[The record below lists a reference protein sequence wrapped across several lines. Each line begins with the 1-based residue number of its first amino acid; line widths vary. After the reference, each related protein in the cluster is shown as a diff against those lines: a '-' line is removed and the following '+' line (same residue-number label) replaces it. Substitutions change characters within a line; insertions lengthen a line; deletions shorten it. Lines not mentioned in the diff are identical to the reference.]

1 MQKCEEAIKGHA
13 EYVNAFIEF
22 DAALPAASTEVWTAR
37 CQAWEKDRSQP
48 NPFSKQKSGNSAVVF
63 GIPTSVDRVFL
74 VISDA
79 NIRLRLAQEDTA
91 AIQRGD
97 KELVHENISPSMLIY
112 QGLEFED
119 FQ

>member
-1 MQKCEEAIKGHA
+1 VRKCREAIEGRA
-13 EYVNAFIEF
+13 EHVNAFIEF
-22 DAALPAASTEVWTAR
+22 DAALPVASTESWTAR
-37 CQAWEKDRSQP
+37 CQAWERDRSQP
-48 NPFSKQKSGNSAVVF
+48 NPFKKKQAGNQGCYLVIMLTLRS
-63 GIPTSVDRVFL
+63 L

-79 NIRLRLAQEDTA
+79 NIRLRLAQEDAA
-91 AIQRGD
+91 AIERGD